1 MNCIVIDDE
10 PLAREKLRM
19 LISKDVTL
27 NLMGCFGNPGTAA
40 EFLSLNPVELV
51 FLDIQMPGFN
61 GVEFA
66 KEINPDILVIFTTAY
81 TEYATDSYQVNA
93 IDYLVKP
100 IHQERFFKAVQK
112 AREYLDL
119 LQTRKL
125 YAAGPPAV
133 DQDFIFLK
141 SDRRYHK
148 VNYQDCLYIESM
160 KDYSIL
166 HLDGKKMILSMNIK
180 NVHELLPQD
189 LFIRVSRSYVVN
201 FSKITSIGN
210 NDLIINGQEIMI
222 GNVYKEGLFKHFLR
236 REE

>member
-10 PLAREKLRM
+10 PLAREKLKM

-27 NLMGCFGNPGTAA
+27 NLMGCFGNPGTAS
-40 EFLSLNPVELV
+40 EFLRLNPVELV

-61 GVEFA
+61 GIEFA
-66 KEINPDILVIFTTAY
+66 REISSDVLIVFTTAY
-81 TEYATDSYQVNA
+81 SEYATDSYEVNA

-100 IHQERFFKAVQK
+100 IHQNRFLKAVQK
-112 AREYLDL
+112 AKEYLDL
-119 LQTRKL
+119 LQMRNMYSVTQS
-125 YAAGPPAV
+125 V
-133 DQDFIFLK
+133 DDQDFVFLK

-148 VNYQDCLYIESM
+148 VNYEDCFYIESM

-166 HLDGKKMILSMNIK
+166 HLDGKRMILSMNIK

-189 LFIRVSRSYVVN
+189 LFLRVSRSVVVN

-222 GNVYKEGLFKHFLR
+222 GNAYKDGLFRHFIR
-236 REE
+236 K